1 MSNPLYNA
9 LGGSQQNNM
18 MAQFQRFMQ
27 QMQGKNPH
35 EEINKLLQAGKI
47 SQQQLNAAQQK
58 AQEMQQMM
66 GMFKK

>member
-9 LGGSQQNNM
+9 LGGSHQNNM

-35 EEINKLLQAGKI
+35 EEINKLLQSGKI

-58 AQEMQQMM
+58 AQEMQQLM